1 MSAVN
6 RWAVGGEPCV
16 SIIVIFLDAERFLD
30 EAIRSVLAQ
39 TWPHWELILVDDGST
54 DGSSGIARNYS
65 ERFPERIRYLEH
77 PGHANRGTS
86 ASRNAGVA
94 AARCEYIAFLD
105 GDDVYLPGR
114 LARHV
119 EVLAT
124 HPGLAMVQS
133 CLEYWWNWP
142 GSAQQRDDELENPPL
157 GEVRTMVGPPDLLLL
172 LLDTRGATAPGT
184 CSLTVRRD
192 AYLAVGGC
200 DESFRDLYEDQVFV
214 SKLYL
219 AYPVFVMPDLLARYR
234 RHGDSLVGRIGEDA
248 LHAARR
254 PYLEWLAAYVRQR
267 GVADVRVYVS
277 LRRALFEYRRP
288 RLWAIRQLPAS
299 VLRELRRI
307 AYAALPPSV
316 ARPVGA
322 WWRRHKRWRTGRL
335 LERARADVEEPSLEQ
350 SSGVPSGLEK

>member
-1 MSAVN
+1 MSAIN
-6 RWAVGGEPCV
+6 RCAVGGEPCV
-16 SIIVIFLDAERFLD
+16 SVIVTFLDAEPFLD

-39 TWPHWELILVDDGST
+39 TWPYWELILVDDGST
-54 DGSSGIARNYS
+54 DGSTRIAQQYG

-77 PGHANRGTS
+77 RGHANRGIS

-94 AARCEYIAFLD
+94 AARGEYIAFLD

-119 EVLAT
+119 EVLAA
-124 HPGLAMVQS
+124 HPRVAMAQS

-142 GSAQQRDDELENPPL
+142 DSDGERDDALENPPF
-157 GEVRTMVGPPDLLLL
+157 GDVQTVVKPPDLLLL
-172 LLDTRGATAPGT
+172 LLDTHGATAPGT

-200 DESFRDLYEDQVFV
+200 EESFRDLYEDQVFV

-219 AYPVFVMPDLLARYR
+219 EYPVFVMPDVLARYR
-234 RHGDSLVGRIGEDA
+234 RHGRSLVGRIGEDA
-248 LHAARR
+248 LYAVRQ
-254 PYLEWLAAYVRQR
+254 PYLEWVATYVRQR
-267 GVADVRVYVS
+267 GIADARVHGA

-288 RLWAIRQLPAS
+288 RLWAIRQLPAN

-322 WWRRHKRWRTGRL
+322 WWRRHKRQRTRQL
-335 LERARADVEEPSLEQ
+335 LERARADVKKSSREQ
-350 SSGVPSGLEK
+350 SSGAPPEPQE